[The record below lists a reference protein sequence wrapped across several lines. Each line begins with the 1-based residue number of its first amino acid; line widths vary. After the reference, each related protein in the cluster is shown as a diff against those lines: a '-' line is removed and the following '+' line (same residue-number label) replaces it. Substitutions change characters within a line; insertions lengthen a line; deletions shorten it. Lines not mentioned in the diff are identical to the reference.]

1 MAKKRTAKKRSS
13 PSMSIVQIEEVL
25 ASTKQKLQGLK
36 EKRGK
41 LLAQVAEVD
50 KRIAELAGEPV
61 APVAEEE
68 PPAPAPTKS
77 KKRRKLPKN
86 TMTLADAV
94 VRALSE
100 AEGPMRAGEIA
111 QAVTALGYKS
121 KGKKLSKQV
130 AIAAKDERVE
140 KVARGLFA
148 LKKKKKKAKK

>member
-1 MAKKRTAKKRSS
+1 
-13 PSMSIVQIEEVL
+13 MSIVQIEEVL

-121 KGKKLSKQV
+121 KGKKLAKQV
-130 AIAAKDERVE
+130 SIAAAKDERVE